1 MKKKIAILGSTGS
14 IGKSLIKIISKDKNN
29 FKIVL
34 ISAKKNY
41 KDLLKQAKFF
51 NIKNLIIS
59 DHNSYK
65 ILKKKLY
72 KTNIRVFNDYS
83 SLNKIIRKKLDYT
96 MSAIGGLE
104 GLNPTK
110 QIIKHTKLIAIANK
124 ESIICAW
131 NILNNELKKNHTKFI
146 PVDSEHFSL
155 WFALNGFN
163 TEKVKKIYLTASG
176 GPLIDYPIKKFKNIK
191 INKALKHPNWKM
203 GKKISIDSATMMNK
217 VFEVIEARNLFEIDY
232 KKLSI
237 LIHPKSYIHAIVLY
251 NSGLI
256 KLIAHDTDMKYPI
269 FNTIYSNTN
278 KSIEFNKLDL
288 NKLNKLDF
296 KKVNLNK
303 FPSVK
308 ILKQLTKELT
318 LFNTILVAANDA
330 LVELYLK
337 KKIKFTEINK
347 KLFKIIKTPEFIKY
361 KRIKPKNINQILKLN
376 NYVSSKINSKSI

>member
-1 MKKKIAILGSTGS
+1 M
-14 IGKSLIKIISKDKNN
+14 
-29 FKIVL
+29 
-34 ISAKKNY
+34 
-41 KDLLKQAKFF
+41 
-51 NIKNLIIS
+51 
-59 DHNSYK
+59 
-65 ILKKKLY
+65 
-72 KTNIRVFNDYS
+72 FNDYS

-110 QIIKHTKLIAIANK
+110 QIIKYTKLIAIANK

-155 WFALNGFN
+155 WFALNGLN

-176 GPLIDYPIKKFKNIK
+176 GPLINYPIKKFKNIK

-217 VFEVIEARNLFEIDY
+217 VFELIEARNLFDIDY

-237 LIHPKSYIHAIVLY
+237 LVHPKSYIHAIVLF

-269 FNTIYSNTN
+269 FNTIYFNTN
-278 KSIEFNKLDL
+278 KSIEFKKLDL

-308 ILKQLTKELT
+308 ILKFLTKELT
-318 LFNTILVAANDA
+318 LFNTILVSANDA

-337 KKIKFTEINK
+337 EKIKFTDINK
-347 KLFKIIKTPEFIKY
+347 KILKIIKTPEFIKY
-361 KRIKPKNINQILKLN
+361 KRIKPKNINQILKLKDH
-376 NYVSSKINSKSI
+376 VSSKIYSKSI

>member
-14 IGKSLIKIISKDKNN
+14 IGKSLIKIISKDKNK

-59 DHNSYK
+59 DHDSYK

-124 ESIICAW
+124 ESIICGW

-155 WFALNGFN
+155 WFALDGFN

-269 FNTIYSNTN
+269 FNTIYSNIN